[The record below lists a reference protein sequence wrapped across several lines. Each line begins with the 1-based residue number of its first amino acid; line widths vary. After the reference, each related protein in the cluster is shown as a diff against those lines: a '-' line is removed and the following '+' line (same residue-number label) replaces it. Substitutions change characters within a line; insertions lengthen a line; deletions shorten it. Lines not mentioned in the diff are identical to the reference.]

1 MGVLKA
7 GATAVHL
14 NRTVGEQETL
24 RRLTV
29 VGAGL
34 VVRGEGSR
42 APDGFNGRVTTVAAA
57 TDTDDAPFERTVEPE
72 FLSDIL
78 FTSATTGL
86 AKAITTPHGNLT
98 YRRGPEGFHLFGD
111 PEPLLSPMRLGTT
124 ASATTMNFSIHTP
137 STLVLCPPDDGARM
151 AELIER
157 LRIGSVMITP
167 WITIALLKATAVRD
181 YDLTCVE
188 TLANA
193 SSALPPTHARRLLE
207 LMPNAR
213 LNVSYACSCLLYTS
227 PSPRD

>member
-1 MGVLKA
+1 MATTAEADRPSHDPTPHFQPEVTTGWPVHGLLRRRAELQPDRVALNVDERATLTYGEWNRRSDARARGLAAAGLAMGDVVGLVFDDLDWIDYAVAHMGVLKA

-98 YRRGPEGFHLFGD
+98 YRRGPEGFHLSLIHIS
-111 PEPLLSPMRLGTT
+111 EPT
-124 ASATTMNFSIHTP
+124 
-137 STLVLCPPDDGARM
+137 
-151 AELIER
+151 
-157 LRIGSVMITP
+157 
-167 WITIALLKATAVRD
+167 
-181 YDLTCVE
+181 
-188 TLANA
+188 
-193 SSALPPTHARRLLE
+193 RR
-207 LMPNAR
+207 
-213 LNVSYACSCLLYTS
+213 S
-227 PSPRD
+227 